1 LYLGSRTSSLANIS
15 ISGGIS
21 GTGGSIYKDFGSTL
35 TLTGQNSYTGNTTV
49 AEGTLR
55 LNRTGGNTI
64 PAGNSITVNAGAT
77 LRISTDQTL
86 ANLTINTSGTLIV
99 DDGVNLT
106 VTGTSTYSG
115 SVIVR
120 SATFSSATTLNNLE
134 IDRAS
139 GVSLN
144 SNLTIAGNLTL
155 TSGKLSLGNNNLT
168 LSGTTSGGSSSSYI
182 ATTGSGAVIVN
193 SIGASSKTFPVG
205 NSTYNPVSIANGSN
219 HNWSVRVED
228 AINNLQSGFTNSKAV
243 LRTWHI
249 APSTNPPS
257 AGANITFQYDD
268 ADNTQI
274 GGSFSTSENMQLWHY
289 GSSWRLASG
298 DITPTGSAGGTRTV
312 TINGL
317 TQFSPY
323 ALANITG
330 PLPVT
335 FTSLTGS
342 IRNGQAQ
349 LNWTIADEHNVD
361 HYQVEESNSGI
372 HFRNL
377 AQVDASN
384 RSAYQA
390 SDAALNTG
398 ANFYRVKAV
407 DIDGKLTYSK
417 IIRLENGS
425 VDQQIRVYPNPSQ
438 GELTL
443 GLNIAAGSYQ
453 IRVINAVGQTV
464 YQQPLTHEGGSRSL
478 PLALPKLNAGIY
490 QVEVRGGMQ
499 KYVRSVRIE

>member
-1 LYLGSRTSSLANIS
+1 
-15 ISGGIS
+15 
-21 GTGGSIYKDFGSTL
+21 
-35 TLTGQNSYTGNTTV
+35 
-49 AEGTLR
+49 
-55 LNRTGGNTI
+55 
-64 PAGNSITVNAGAT
+64 
-77 LRISTDQTL
+77 
-86 ANLTINTSGTLIV
+86 
-99 DDGVNLT
+99 
-106 VTGTSTYSG
+106 
-115 SVIVR
+115 
-120 SATFSSATTLNNLE
+120 
-134 IDRAS
+134 
-139 GVSLN
+139 
-144 SNLTIAGNLTL
+144 
-155 TSGKLSLGNNNLT
+155 
-168 LSGTTSGGSSSSYI
+168 
-182 ATTGSGAVIVN
+182 
-193 SIGASSKTFPVG
+193 
-205 NSTYNPVSIANGSN
+205 
-219 HNWSVRVED
+219 
-228 AINNLQSGFTNSKAV
+228 
-243 LRTWHI
+243 
-249 APSTNPPS
+249 
-257 AGANITFQYDD
+257 
-268 ADNTQI
+268 
-274 GGSFSTSENMQLWHY
+274 
-289 GSSWRLASG
+289 
-298 DITPTGSAGGTRTV
+298 
-312 TINGL
+312 
-317 TQFSPY
+317 
-323 ALANITG
+323 
-330 PLPVT
+330 
-335 FTSLTGS
+335 
-342 IRNGQAQ
+342 